1 MTKHKHSHDIG
12 GGAKAVQ
19 HGRTQAI
26 GPLLN
31 VRHPKKFKRVP
42 LDKSPAKAE
51 RQSAAQEEAQA

>member
-1 MTKHKHSHDIG
+1 MTKHRHSHDIG

-31 VRHPKKFKRVP
+31 VRHPKKFKRAP
-42 LDKSPAKAE
+42 LDEKTPAEE
-51 RQSAAQEEAQA
+51 RKEATP